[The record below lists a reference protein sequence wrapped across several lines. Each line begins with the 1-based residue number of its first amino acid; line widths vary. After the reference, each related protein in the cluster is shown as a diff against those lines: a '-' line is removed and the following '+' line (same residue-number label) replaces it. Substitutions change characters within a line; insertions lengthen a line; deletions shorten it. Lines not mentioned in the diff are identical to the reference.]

1 MLNSSLFVSIS
12 NVDQPNSE
20 ENLRGLLVY
29 LHRSLVHLQSVVIV
43 VIHLK
48 QLSHLEM
55 NIKVLW
61 VRHGTKFVELKGG
74 FWVLLILL
82 ELKITMEL

>member
-43 VIHLK
+43 VILLK

-61 VRHGTKFVELKGG
+61 VRQGTKFVELKGG

-82 ELKITMEL
+82 ELKITLEL